1 MTYGKFAKTYQKLM
15 DSSLYEKWVQYVEKN
30 VSKNSRLLELACG
43 SGEVANLLYK
53 KGYTIIGSDIS
64 SDMLTLAFGNNANIQ
79 WLQLDMTE
87 FELDESF
94 DSVICFA
101 DSICYLKDENT
112 VQKMFQCVYDVLI
125 KDGVFLFDVHSIYQ
139 MNTIFKDYSYHYVDD
154 DTVFVW
160 ESFEGKYPNSVEHE
174 LTCVEKQ
181 YSGSYE
187 RYEEL
192 HEQRTYTLEQYR
204 AWLQGA
210 GFKTIEVTSD
220 FGNSQIVTDD
230 TTRWFFKCVK

>member
-15 DSSLYEKWVQYVEKN
+15 DHSLYEKWVKYVEKN
-30 VSKNSRLLELACG
+30 VPQQSRLLELACG
-43 SGEVANLLYK
+43 SGEVANLLYQ
-53 KGYTIIGSDIS
+53 KGYSVIASDIS
-64 SDMLTLAFGNNANIQ
+64 SEMLTLAFENNSKIQ
-79 WLQLDMTE
+79 WLQLDMTD
-87 FELDESF
+87 FELEIPF

-101 DSICYLKDENT
+101 DSICYLKDEQA
-112 VQKMFQCVYDVLI
+112 VQQVFKNVYQTLSDTGI
-125 KDGVFLFDVHSIYQ
+125 FLFDVHSIYQ
-139 MNTIFKDYSYHYVDD
+139 MTTVFKDYSYHYVDD
-154 DTVFVW
+154 DTIFVW
-160 ESFEGKYPNSVEHE
+160 ESFQGRYPNSVEHE

-181 YSGSYE
+181 PNGMYE

-204 AWLQGA
+204 AWLQEA
-210 GFKTIEVTSD
+210 GFKMIEVTSD